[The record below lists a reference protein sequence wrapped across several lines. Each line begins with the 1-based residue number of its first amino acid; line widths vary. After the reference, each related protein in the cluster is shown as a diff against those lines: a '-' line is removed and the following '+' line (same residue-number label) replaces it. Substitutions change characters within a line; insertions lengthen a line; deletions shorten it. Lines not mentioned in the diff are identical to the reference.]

1 MSELFLGLISG
12 TSADGIDAALVR
24 FDSATKP
31 VTAGKKASPP
41 RGDKRLSS
49 PPQDSGFA
57 MQVVAAETFA
67 YPAEFRARLLALTAA
82 NAAIPLDEFGALD
95 VAVGVS
101 FADAAMT
108 LLANAGVSAAD
119 VRAIGSHGQTVRHR
133 PDGRYPF
140 SLQIGDAAVIAER
153 TGILTVADFRRA
165 DVAAGG
171 QGAPLAPAF
180 HAAAFANLMPCAL
193 LNLGGIANL
202 SLLNGPEDILGFD
215 TGPANCLLDAWNARH
230 TGTPCDAGGAW
241 ASSGTVDPGLLDS
254 LLDDPYFK
262 AAPPKSSGREYFNL
276 DWLDARL
283 GPRQITPVDVQ
294 ATLLALSVR
303 SIVEALR
310 MSASPTRRVLAC
322 GGGVHN
328 QALMSA
334 LATALRPLELTST
347 ASAGLD
353 PDFVEA
359 ALFAWL
365 ARQRLAHRPGN
376 LPSVTGAR
384 GPRVLGALHAT
395 SA

>member
-24 FDSATKP
+24 FDRAAEHGVSATE
-31 VTAGKKASPP
+31 AS
-41 RGDKRLSS
+41 RLKS
-49 PPQDSGFA
+49 PPQGPAFE
-57 MQVVAAETFA
+57 MQVVAAETFP
-67 YPAEFRARLLALTAA
+67 YPAEIRARLLALTGA
-82 NAAIPLDEFGALD
+82 NAAIPLDAFGALD
-95 VAVGVS
+95 VAVGMC
-101 FADAAMT
+101 FAEAATT
-108 LLANAGVSAAD
+108 LLANCGVSRTE

-133 PDGRYPF
+133 PDGPHPF

-153 TGILTVADFRRA
+153 TGIQTVADFRRA

-180 HAAAFANLMPCAL
+180 HAAAFAHLMPCAL

-202 SLLNGPEDILGFD
+202 SLLNRADHILGFD
-215 TGPANCLLDAWNARH
+215 SGPANCLLDAWNARH
-230 TGTPCDAGGAW
+230 NGSPCDAGGAW
-241 ASSGTVDPGLLDS
+241 ASSGIADPRLLDGLLEDV
-254 LLDDPYFK
+254 YFSVS
-262 AAPPKSSGREYFNL
+262 PPKSTGREYFNL

-283 GPRQITPVDVQ
+283 GSRQIKPVDVQ

-303 SIVEALR
+303 SIVDALR
-310 MSASPTRRVLAC
+310 KSGSPARRVLAC

-328 QALMSA
+328 QVLMSA
-334 LATALRPLELTST
+334 LATALQPLELSST

-365 ARQRLAHRPGN
+365 ARERLAHRPGN

-384 GPRVLGALHAT
+384 GPRILGALHAA
-395 SA
+395 SG

>member
-1 MSELFLGLISG
+1 MSELFLGLLSG

-24 FDSATKP
+24 FVRADEHVSSETNAAHLKSRPGNNDSAIEI
-31 VTAGKKASPP
+31 
-41 RGDKRLSS
+41 L
-49 PPQDSGFA
+49 
-57 MQVVAAETFA
+57 AAETFP
-67 YPAEFRARLLALTAA
+67 YPAEIRFSLLALTGTD
-82 NAAIPLDEFGALD
+82 AAISLDEFGALD
-95 VAVGVS
+95 VAIGAC
-101 FADAAMT
+101 FAEAAMT
-108 LLANAGVSAAD
+108 LLVNAGVSATE

-133 PDGRYPF
+133 PDGAHPF

-180 HAAAFANLMPCAL
+180 HAFAFADVMPCAL
-193 LNLGGIANL
+193 LNLGGIANI
-202 SLLNGPEDILGFD
+202 SLLNAPNDVLGFD

-230 TGTPCDAGGAW
+230 CASAYDAGGVW
-241 ASSGTVDPGLLDS
+241 ASSGTVDPDLLEA
-254 LLDDPYFK
+254 LMDDPYFSLR
-262 AAPPKSSGREYFNL
+262 PPKSTGREYFNL

-283 GPRQITPVDVQ
+283 EHRKLQPVDIQ
-294 ATLLALSVR
+294 ATLLALTVR

-310 MSASPTRRVLAC
+310 RSGSHARRVFAC

-334 LATALRPLELTST
+334 LATALQPIELTST

-384 GPRVLGALHAT
+384 GPRILGALHA
-395 SA
+395 SPG

>member
-1 MSELFLGLISG
+1 MI
-12 TSADGIDAALVR
+12 AA
-24 FDSATKP
+24 
-31 VTAGKKASPP
+31 
-41 RGDKRLSS
+41 
-49 PPQDSGFA
+49 Q
-57 MQVVAAETFA
+57 TFP
-67 YPAEFRARLLALTAA
+67 YPTEIRTRLLALTAA
-82 NAAIPLDEFGALD
+82 NASIPLDEFGALD
-95 VAVGVS
+95 VVVGVC
-101 FADAAMT
+101 FAEAATT
-108 LLANAGVSAAD
+108 LLAHAGVSANE
-119 VRAIGSHGQTVRHR
+119 VRAIGSHGQTIRHR
-133 PDGRYPF
+133 PDGPHPF

-153 TGILTVADFRRA
+153 TGIQTVADFRRA

-180 HAAAFANLMPCAL
+180 HAAAFTHLMPCAL

-202 SLLNGPEDILGFD
+202 SLLNTPSDILGFD

-230 TGTPCDAGGAW
+230 TGAPCDAGGAW
-241 ASSGTVDPGLLDS
+241 ANSGTVDSDLLDE
-254 LLDDPYFK
+254 LLGDPYFSLL
-262 AAPPKSSGREYFNL
+262 PPKSTGREYFNL

-283 GPRQITPVDVQ
+283 GSRQIKPADVQ

-303 SIVEALR
+303 STVEALCK
-310 MSASPTRRVLAC
+310 SGSPARRVLAC

-334 LATALRPLELTST
+334 LATALQPLELSST

-384 GPRVLGALHAT
+384 GPRILGAVHAA
-395 SA
+395 SG

>member
-24 FDSATKP
+24 FRHTIEH
-31 VTAGKKASPP
+31 VAS
-41 RGDKRLSS
+41 GTNAARLESF
-49 PPQDSGFA
+49 PQNLGSV

-67 YPAEFRARLLALTAA
+67 YPPEFRARLLALTGAG
-82 NAAIPLDEFGALD
+82 AAIPLDEYGALD
-95 VAVGVS
+95 VAIGVC
-101 FADAAMT
+101 FAEAAIT
-108 LLANAGVSAAD
+108 LLANAGISTAD

-133 PDGRYPF
+133 PDGVHPF

-180 HAAAFANLMPCAL
+180 HAAAFADLMPCAL

-202 SLLNGPEDILGFD
+202 SLLNGPDDILGFD

-230 TGTPCDAGGAW
+230 SGTACDVDGAW
-241 ASSGTVDPGLLDS
+241 ASSGTVDPELLES
-254 LLDDPYFK
+254 LLDDPYFS

-276 DWLDARL
+276 DWLDTRL
-283 GPRQITPVDVQ
+283 GPRQIKPVDVQ

-310 MSASPTRRVLAC
+310 KSGSPARRVLAC

-328 QALMSA
+328 QVLMSA
-334 LATALRPLELTST
+334 LATSMQPIELSST

-365 ARQRLAHRPGN
+365 ARQRLARRAGN

-384 GPRVLGALHAT
+384 GPRILGALHA
-395 SA
+395 APG

>member
-24 FDSATKP
+24 FERTP
-31 VTAGKKASPP
+31 EQTITGKKAS
-41 RGDKRLSS
+41 RLELLAE
-49 PPQDSGFA
+49 GFGSDLE
-57 MQVVAAETFA
+57 VIAAETFP
-67 YPAEFRARLLALTAA
+67 YPPEIRTRLLALTAA
-82 NAAIPLDEFGALD
+82 DAAISLDEFGALD
-95 VAVGVS
+95 VAVGVC
-101 FADAAMT
+101 FADAALT
-108 LLANAGVSAAD
+108 LLARSGISAAE

-133 PDGRYPF
+133 PDGPHPF

-153 TGILTVADFRRA
+153 TGILTAADFRRA

-180 HAAAFANLMPCAL
+180 HAVAFAKLIPCAL

-202 SLLNGPEDILGFD
+202 SLLNGPNDILGFD

-230 TGTPCDAGGAW
+230 TGTDCDLDGSW
-241 ASSGTVDPGLLDS
+241 ADSGTVDAELLDS
-254 LLDDPYFK
+254 LLEDAYFSA
-262 AAPPKSSGREYFNL
+262 AAPKSTGREYFNL

-283 GPRQITPVDVQ
+283 VTRQIDPVDVQ

-303 SIVEALR
+303 SIVQALHR
-310 MSASPTRRVLAC
+310 SGSGARRVLVC
-322 GGGVHN
+322 GGGAHN
-328 QALMSA
+328 RTLMSA
-334 LATALRPLELTST
+334 LAKALLPVELAST
-347 ASAGLD
+347 ASTGVD

-384 GPRVLGALHAT
+384 GPRILGALHA
-395 SA
+395 APN